1 MKTFKLFKVVIGA
14 AFILAYIAGCAGVG
28 KRLEPPRV
36 KLATIRVQEF
46 NVLETVFEVRLRVFN
61 TNDTALQIKGVECE
75 LEINGQ
81 PFAIGVSDADVE
93 IPSYGTQLL
102 PLNVYAS
109 VFDIIKSVQ
118 GLQNQ
123 DQLKYQI
130 KGKVRL
136 GSGALPSV
144 LPFDSEGNISLP
156 DLHELKKGSQFS
168 KPFSI
173 GKSFEADI

>member
-1 MKTFKLFKVVIGA
+1 MNTIRLYQILIPAVLCLFTM
-14 AFILAYIAGCAGVG
+14 AGCAGVG
-28 KRLEPPRV
+28 QRLEPPRV

-61 TNDTALQIKGVECE
+61 TNETALQIKGIECE

-102 PLNVYAS
+102 PLRVYAS

-123 DQLKYQI
+123 DQLKYHI

-136 GSGALPSV
+136 GTGAFPSV
-144 LPFDSEGNISLP
+144 LPFESEGNISLP
-156 DLHELKKGSQFS
+156 DLPELEKGSQFS
-168 KPFSI
+168 KPLSN
-173 GKSFEADI
+173 

>member
-1 MKTFKLFKVVIGA
+1 MEIFRLDKIIIPVFLFFFTIT
-14 AFILAYIAGCAGVG
+14 GCAGIG
-28 KRLEPPRV
+28 QRLEPPRV

-61 TNDTALQIKGVECE
+61 TNDTALQIKGIECE

-81 PFAIGVSDADVE
+81 PFAIGVSEADIA

-102 PLNVYAS
+102 PLQVYAS

-123 DQLKYQI
+123 DQLKYEI
-130 KGKVRL
+130 KGKIRL
-136 GSGALPSV
+136 GTGAFPAV
-144 LPFDSEGNISLP
+144 LPFDSEGYIDLP
-156 DLHELKKGSQFS
+156 DMQELKKGRQFS
-168 KPFSI
+168 KPYSN
-173 GKSFEADI
+173 